1 VLDTDGLNAFEGH
14 YDQLKRQ
21 GDAVPFRVLASRPG
35 QAARLTGGSASDIQ
49 TDGREIA
56 RRLSN
61 ETGSCV
67 VLQGWRTVVAGESGE
82 TWLNMTGNS
91 ALAKAGS
98 GDVLSGMI
106 AAALARHAGSQL
118 PMAERTSASDLDSK
132 EKGAEEQGNSR
143 KASAFLNDI
152 KVAAAVYL
160 HGLTAD
166 IVRDTLHE
174 NTVLASDLLDDLTE
188 AFRNCDLQMDRG
200 LFYLHK

>member
-1 VLDTDGLNAFEGH
+1 
-14 YDQLKRQ
+14 
-21 GDAVPFRVLASRPG
+21 
-35 QAARLTGGSASDIQ
+35 
-49 TDGREIA
+49 
-56 RRLSN
+56 
-61 ETGSCV
+61 
-67 VLQGWRTVVAGESGE
+67 
-82 TWLNMTGNS
+82 MTGNS
-91 ALAKAGS
+91 ALAKVGS
-98 GDVLSGMI
+98 DNVLSGMI